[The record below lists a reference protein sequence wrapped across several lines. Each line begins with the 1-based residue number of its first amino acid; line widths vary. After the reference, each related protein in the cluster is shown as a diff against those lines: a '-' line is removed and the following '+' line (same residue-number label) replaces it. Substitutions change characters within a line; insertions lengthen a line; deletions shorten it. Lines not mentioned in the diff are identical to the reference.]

1 MCTRLGFMSGADKQD
16 KHDRYWERLTKRT
29 HGICSRDFTET
40 KTYWISSHPHSYQI
54 RRKENEKEL
63 VDQQKNLSVGNETH
77 NCFTI
82 ASKTIG
88 GLKNVF
94 EKYKN

>member
-1 MCTRLGFMSGADKQD
+1 MGFAQETSLRQKLIGYLDTRIHIKF
-16 KHDRYWERLTKRT
+16 E
-29 HGICSRDFTET
+29 
-40 KTYWISSHPHSYQI
+40 
-54 RRKENEKEL
+54 ENEKEL

-88 GLKNVF
+88 GLKNVV
-94 EKYKN
+94 EKNKN